1 MRRGTRPFLC
11 LRRDSGGTA
20 RAHRRGLVAAG
31 PGWFVV
37 NARDARWAERQ
48 SRGALAPLT
57 GWSDE
62 EAEAYFPQL
71 GVNVFVLRPGEPMSM
86 YHGEISQEDFLVLAG
101 ECVLIV
107 EGEERRLERWD
118 FVHCPPWTNHTI
130 VGAGDGPCVVLA
142 AGARILSVDNPDWG
156 GYTVDD
162 AARRHDAGVEVA
174 TTVPAEAYAR
184 FAPSVLVRYRD
195 GLLPD

>member
-1 MRRGTRPFLC
+1 MTPEAPLEQT
-11 LRRDSGGTA
+11 DA
-20 RAHRRGLVAAG
+20 GLVAAG

-37 NARDARWAERQ
+37 NARDARWVERQ
-48 SRGALAPLT
+48 GRGALVPLT

-71 GVNVFVLRPGEPMSM
+71 GVNIFVLGPGEPMSM

-130 VGAGDGPCVVLA
+130 VGAGDTPCVVLA
-142 AGARILSVDNPDWG
+142 VGSRGSEGIHYPLDATAQRHGASSEVETDSPAVAYSRFRQG
-156 GYTVDD
+156 ED
-162 AARRHDAGVEVA
+162 A
-174 TTVPAEAYAR
+174 
-184 FAPSVLVRYRD
+184 RYRERR
-195 GLLPD
+195 LPTL

>member
-1 MRRGTRPFLC
+1 MTPGAPLEQTE
-11 LRRDSGGTA
+11 A
-20 RAHRRGLVAAG
+20 GLVAAG

-37 NARDARWAERQ
+37 NARDAHWVEREG
-48 SRGALAPLT
+48 RGALVPLT

-71 GVNVFVLRPGEPMSM
+71 GVNVLFLGPGEPMSM

-130 VGAGDGPCVVLA
+130 VGAGDTPCVVLA
-142 AGARILSVDNPDWG
+142 AGSRG
-156 GYTVDD
+156 GDGIHYPLDATAKRHGASSEVETDSPTVAYSRFRQGED
-162 AARRHDAGVEVA
+162 A
-174 TTVPAEAYAR
+174 
-184 FAPSVLVRYRD
+184 RYRERR
-195 GLLPD
+195 LPTL